1 MMGMNCN
8 QIGIFLCTSTVHSF
22 ALTASS
28 TGFKNIVRGF
38 PCERALQHVPMTGR
52 PAPFLAA
59 VCSTVL
65 YKKTYVCIK
74 HINPFLGTIVWQD
87 IFFPFTSTRILIA
100 SKPVPCC

>member
-52 PAPFLAA
+52 PAPFFWRQC
-59 VCSTVL
+59 VQRF
-65 YKKTYVCIK
+65 YIKKLMYV
-74 HINPFLGTIVWQD
+74 
-87 IFFPFTSTRILIA
+87 
-100 SKPVPCC
+100 